1 MNPNTI
7 STDLSFSKASYKA
20 VFLLF
25 FSQWLRRWIKYSM
38 KMPVKMKTK
47 HTVARAQVGVSCKER
62 YGVGPA
68 PPSSTAMVVVVV
80 NALFLEE
87 TGSALRVGD

>member
-1 MNPNTI
+1 MNPSTM

-38 KMPVKMKTK
+38 NMPVKMKMK
-47 HTVARAQVGVSCKER
+47 QTVARAQVGVSCKER
-62 YGVGPA
+62 YGAGPVLLA
-68 PPSSTAMVVVVV
+68 PPTAMVVAAA
-80 NALFLEE
+80 ALFLEE
-87 TGSALRVGD
+87 T